1 MAVRVSR
8 LKAFLVHLAVSAGV
22 LAATLAV
29 FVFGWFPPPYFFAEG
44 AWRAAALV
52 SGVDAVVGP
61 LLTLVVFNPKKPK
74 RELVRDLSII
84 GLLQI
89 AALSAGLWTLSTQR
103 TAAVILSDGVFYAM
117 DAASA
122 QEIGA
127 GRIGSG
133 RPRYLVADL
142 PRDLEERQ
150 RLRQEALTTKTPLFT
165 LSAGFL
171 PLGEES
177 REEVAFSA
185 PDVRKFLRR
194 HPEEAE
200 RLEKIAAGRG
210 KTLDDFYFFPV
221 ICRFETVLLV
231 LSRADLSVVGSMRNM
246 DSLKDLY

>member
-8 LKAFLVHLAVSAGV
+8 LKAFLIHLAVSVGV

-44 AWRAAALV
+44 AWRAAGLV

-84 GLLQI
+84 GILQI

-103 TAAVILSDGVFYAM
+103 TAAVILSDGAFFAM

-122 QEIGA
+122 EGIGA
-127 GRIGSG
+127 DRVGSG
-133 RPRYLVADL
+133 RPRYIVADL
-142 PRDLEERQ
+142 PLDIEERQ
-150 RLRQEALTTKTPLFT
+150 RLRQEALATKTPLFT
-165 LSAGFL
+165 LSAGL
-171 PLGEES
+171 RPLGEES

-194 HPEEAE
+194 HPEETE
-200 RLEKIAAGRG
+200 RLEKFAARRG

-221 ICRFETVLLV
+221 ICRFETVLIV
-231 LSRADLSVVGSMRNM
+231 LSRADLSVVGSIRGMTT
-246 DSLKDLY
+246 LQELY

>member
-1 MAVRVSR
+1 MAVRTSR
-8 LKAFLVHLAVSAGV
+8 LKAFLIHLALSAGI
-22 LAATLAV
+22 LGATLAV

-61 LLTLVVFNPKKPK
+61 LLTLVVFNPKKPRK
-74 RELVRDLSII
+74 ELVRDLSVI

-103 TAAVILSDGVFYAM
+103 TAAVVLSDGVFYAM

-127 GRIGSG
+127 DRVGSG
-133 RPRYLVADL
+133 RPRYVVADL
-142 PRDLEERQ
+142 PRDPEERQ
-150 RLRQEALTTKTPLFT
+150 QLRKEALSTKTPLYS
-165 LSAGFL
+165 LSEGFS

-177 REEVAFSA
+177 RAEVEFCA
-185 PDVRKFLRR
+185 PDTRKFLRR
-194 HPEEAE
+194 HPEEVE
-200 RLEKIAAGRG
+200 RLEDFAARRG

-221 ICRFETVLLV
+221 RCRFEPVLLV
-231 LSRADLSVVGSMRNM
+231 LSRADLSVVGSIRGMTT
-246 DSLKDLY
+246 LQELY